1 MSAPVESSGV
11 RTKMAANMIHH
22 GSFKDGEAIVDRH
35 TFSGGLFGLMLA
47 LTILAFPFSAHAAK
61 ADVVVIVTS
70 QSALNPNDSVPWS
83 QLGVDATMLSS
94 SFSAH
99 SLGNLPITGS
109 LAASG
114 SLIAVVCP
122 ASSCSW
128 GSPGS
133 NGFNADDSLIWTSDT
148 SNGGTGPLKLSFGS
162 SVQGVG
168 AFIQADGPATFT
180 AQIQAYNGKK
190 LLKAFNATSDAS
202 GDAVFLGALDETA
215 AHITS
220 VVYSLTKCTGAC
232 SDFAIDTLFINSG
245 Q

>member
-1 MSAPVESSGV
+1 MSAAVEISGA
-11 RTKMAANMIHH
+11 RAKMGANMIQH
-22 GSFKDGEAIVDRH
+22 GSFKAGEATVH
-35 TFSGGLFGLMLA
+35 TNKLFGGLVGLMLTLGMIGIPGA
-47 LTILAFPFSAHAAK
+47 ARAAAK
-61 ADVVVIVTS
+61 ADALVIVTS
-70 QSALNPNDSVPWS
+70 QSALSPNDSVPWS

-99 SLGNLPITGS
+99 SLGNLPIAGS

-133 NGFNADDSLIWTSDT
+133 NGFLADESVIWTSDT
-148 SNGGTGPLKLSFGS
+148 SNGGTGPLKLTFGS

-180 AQIQAYNGKK
+180 AQIQAYNGTK
-190 LLKAFNATSDAS
+190 LLKAFTETSDGS
-202 GDAVFLGALDETA
+202 GDAVFLGALDNTA
-215 AHITS
+215 PNISS
-220 VVYSLTKCTGAC
+220 VIYSITKCTGAC
-232 SDFAIDTLFINSG
+232 SDFAIDTVYIKH
-245 Q
+245 